1 MERRSMV
8 STLLLKV
15 INKNFPTIITY
26 KILSFSL
33 QKLLKQTLF
42 GTRYIPH
49 RSQTVKIRSITW
61 INHSKLILKKTKTFK
76 EHKRTEDKR

>member
-1 MERRSMV
+1 MKQLDSAKFVANHWNLLFKGHLRTERRSMV
-8 STLLLKV
+8 RTLLLKV

-49 RSQTVKIRSITW
+49 RSQTVKIRRIT
-61 INHSKLILKKTKTFK
+61 
-76 EHKRTEDKR
+76 